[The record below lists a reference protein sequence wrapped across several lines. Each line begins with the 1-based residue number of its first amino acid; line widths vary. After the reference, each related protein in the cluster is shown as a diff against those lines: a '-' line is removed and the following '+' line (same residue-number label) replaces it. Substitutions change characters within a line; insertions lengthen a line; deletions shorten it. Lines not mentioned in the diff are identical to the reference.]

1 MLQVEYSQ
9 RKNLYKKIKDFF
21 EIDIWQIS
29 ESTLPTYKV
38 YGLRTLKVLILS
50 AKGFQKDHCTLK
62 ASALTFLSALSTVP
76 LIIMAFAISQGF
88 GFDIKRE
95 ISTLLRGQE
104 AVMGKVFIYADTML
118 HKTRGDLIA
127 GVGLLVLFYTVM
139 RLLHNIEDIFN
150 SIWAIRRHR
159 SLQRKFADYTAVLLV
174 SPMLVFFSSSLN
186 VFITAQIKSLTL
198 EFDVLDYISPLLFT
212 LVRLLPLTLLW
223 LLLALL
229 YIIMPNTRVRL
240 KSAVFAA
247 IFAGTILQMTQWMYI
262 NFQVN
267 VSSYNAIYGS
277 LAALPLFFTWLQI
290 SWIIAL
296 YGAELA
302 FAHQHIDNY
311 GYMNDD
317 PLSPREK
324 KYVALLVVRHVALRF
339 KQGEPSTAHTIASDT
354 HLPRGVVVDIIQE
367 LQAAKLLCE
376 LLPENNELRYQP
388 SIDIHLITPKFVIER
403 METVGFNGTALGY
416 QGEEALRLQSILS
429 SSEKHMNQPLVDI

>member
-1 MLQVEYSQ
+1 MWHDEHSQ
-9 RKNLYKKIKDFF
+9 SRNLYKRITNFF
-21 EIDIWQIS
+21 EIDIWHIS
-29 ESTLPTYKV
+29 ESTLPKYKV
-38 YGLRTLKVLILS
+38 YGLRALKVIVLS
-50 AKGFQKDHCTLK
+50 VKGFQKDQCTLK

-76 LIIMAFAISQGF
+76 LIIMAFAVSQGF

-95 ISTLLRGQE
+95 ISTLLKGQE
-104 AVMGKVFIYADTML
+104 EVMGKVFVYADAML

-139 RLLHNIEDIFN
+139 RLLHNIEEIFN
-150 SIWAIRRHR
+150 SIWAIHRHR

-174 SPMLVFFSSSLN
+174 SPILVFFSSSLN
-186 VFITAQIKSLTL
+186 VFITTQIKSLTL

-229 YIIMPNTRVRL
+229 YIIMPNTRIKI
-240 KSAVFAA
+240 KSAVLAA
-247 IFAGTILQMTQWMYI
+247 VFAGTVLQFTQWMYI

-277 LAALPLFFTWLQI
+277 LAALPLFFTWMQI

-311 GYMNDD
+311 TYMNDE

-324 KYVALLVVRHVALRF
+324 KYVALLIIRHVALRF
-339 KQGEPSTAHTIASDT
+339 KQGEPSTVQTISSGT
-354 HLPRGVVVDIIQE
+354 HLPRGIIVDTIHE
-367 LQAAKLLCE
+367 LQSAKLLCE

-388 SIDIHLITPKFVIER
+388 AIDIYSLTPKFVIER
-403 METVGFNGTALGY
+403 METVGFNGTTLGD
-416 QGEEALRLQSILS
+416 QGEEALRLQSILAS
-429 SSEKHMNQPLVDI
+429 NEKHMNRALVDI